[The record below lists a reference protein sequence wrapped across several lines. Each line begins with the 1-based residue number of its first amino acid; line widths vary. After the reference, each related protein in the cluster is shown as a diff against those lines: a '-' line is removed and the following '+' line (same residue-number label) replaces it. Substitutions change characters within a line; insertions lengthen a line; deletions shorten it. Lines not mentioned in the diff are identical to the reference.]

1 MGIVLAIYSEGQQTE
16 SEGVFEMADVC
27 GKKIILHSTMCF
39 HVEESFF
46 RDRKAFL
53 VVYMIPLECTSH
65 SCPPLIFTCKLPEL
79 FNSSQGMVRVGS
91 QVFVRKFRIPKFR
104 TGRVADCPGLARVR
118 PNDTT
123 ARLKADI
130 PGIQV
135 NKRQLTKPPTELSS
149 IFPSVI
155 ADIVMQYCQ
164 QFIPFAHDE
173 DIRSCYSST
182 PAWKVEFQ
190 PQW

>member
-1 MGIVLAIYSEGQQTE
+1 MPRRGFGCV
-16 SEGVFEMADVC
+16 V
-27 GKKIILHSTMCF
+27 
-39 HVEESFF
+39 VETAF
-46 RDRKAFL
+46 FL
-53 VVYMIPLECTSH
+53 VETKRRVLREQKFEKAPTNLPRPT
-65 SCPPLIFTCKLPEL
+65 KLVV
-79 FNSSQGMVRVGS
+79 VRVGS

-135 NKRQLTKPPTELSS
+135 NKRQLTKPPTELYS